1 MKTTTL
7 KNKKLETFLK
17 EQGCYKKFMK
27 NLNSDEYYG
36 IGDKI
41 NFKKYSEANLIQCAF
56 MWLDNTYFWHELSNK
71 WHIYI
76 YKNKTNLL

>member
-27 NLNSDEYYG
+27 NLNDHNVNG
-36 IGDKI
+36 IGNKI
-41 NFKKYSEANLIQCAF
+41 NFRNIDECDLITCAF
-56 MWLDNTYFWHELSNK
+56 IWEVNFHFWYTLNSK
-71 WHIYI
+71 WCIYLQ
-76 YKNKTNLL
+76 K